1 MLITITDG
9 QLKSLPVAHRTVIL
23 EDYIDLMG
31 HMNVMWYTHLF
42 TKATGTLFQQVG
54 LNREYFHAHQAGTF
68 ALKQLFTYLVE
79 LKEGE
84 EVTIRTRVLGRSA
97 KKLHVMHIM
106 TKGDPEVPAA
116 ICEFLAAHIDM
127 RIRRTVPFPPA
138 IAAAI
143 DRLVAEHAALPW
155 PAPVSGA
162 MAP

>member
-1 MLITITDG
+1 MRWTISD
-9 QLKSLPVAHRTVIL
+9 QELALLPVTHRTVIL

-42 TKATGTLFQQVG
+42 TKATGALFQQVG
-54 LNREYFHAHQAGTF
+54 LNREYFQAHQAGTF
-68 ALKQLFTYLVE
+68 ALKQLFTYLIE
-79 LKEGE
+79 LREGE
-84 EVTIRTRVLGRSA
+84 DVTIRTRVLGRSA
-97 KKLHVMHIM
+97 KKLHVMHFM
-106 TKGDPEVPAA
+106 TKGQPEVSAA

-127 RIRRTVPFPPA
+127 RVRRTAPFPPS
-138 IAAAI
+138 IAGAI